1 MRRPAAVFFRRLPG
15 ALFPAMKYY
24 LFILAAVVLLA
35 LQFST
40 NKAYGQRR
48 GDGAKASLIFACAC
62 GYASAAITFVIACLS
77 DGGFR
82 FTPFSLLL
90 GAVMASLSCAYTLI
104 GFKIMA
110 IGDMSVFMM
119 FLMLGGMMLPYLFGV
134 SVLGEFRGAEPWR
147 IAVRVAGLVL
157 LTLSMVFPVFARR
170 KAGKSGGLFVVL
182 CAAVFLLNGAAS
194 IVSKTHQ
201 TPGFWSFDV
210 VNAPSYACLGNLMN
224 GVISTVCLAIVCA
237 KEKGKDRPSSGEEKS
252 AAGSGLI
259 AASARTIALII
270 AANALCNGIS
280 YTLQLVSAS
289 HLPASVLYPMVT
301 GGSVVLSAVAG
312 RIFFGEK
319 PDRITLTGLILSFAA
334 TFFFLF

>member
-1 MRRPAAVFFRRLPG
+1 MQ
-15 ALFPAMKYY
+15 YY

-48 GDGAKASLIFACAC
+48 GDGAKASLIFAAAC
-62 GYASAAITFVIACLS
+62 GFASAAITFVIACLT
-77 DGGFR
+77 GGFR

-110 IGDMSVFMM
+110 LGDMSVFMM
-119 FLMLGGMMLPYLFGV
+119 FLMLGGMMLPYIFGV
-134 SVLGEFRGAEPWR
+134 SVLGEFDGAEPWR
-147 IAVRVAGLVL
+147 IVLRVAGLVL
-157 LTLSMVFPVFARR
+157 LTVSMVFPVFARK
-170 KAGKSGGLFVVL
+170 KAGKSGGLFALL
-182 CAAVFLLNGAAS
+182 CAAVFVLNGLAS

-201 TPGFWSFDV
+201 TEGFWSFDT

-224 GVISTVCLAIVCA
+224 GIISVVCLAVLTLRQKKTEPGTEVPAGAERARLIPA
-237 KEKGKDRPSSGEEKS
+237 SKGV
-252 AAGSGLI
+252 
-259 AASARTIALII
+259 IALII
-270 AANALCNGIS
+270 AANALCNGVS
-280 YTLQLVSAS
+280 YTLQLTSAA

-312 RIFFGEK
+312 WIFFHEK
-319 PDRITLTGLILSFAA
+319 PDKITLAGLLLSFAA

>member
-1 MRRPAAVFFRRLPG
+1 MQ
-15 ALFPAMKYY
+15 YY

-48 GDGAKASLIFACAC
+48 GDGAKASLVFAAAC
-62 GYASAAITFVIACLS
+62 GFASAAITFVIACLT
-77 DGGFR
+77 GGFR

-110 IGDMSVFMM
+110 LGDMSVFMM
-119 FLMLGGMMLPYLFGV
+119 FLMLGGMMLPYIFGV
-134 SVLGEFRGAEPWR
+134 SVLGEFDGAEPWR
-147 IAVRVAGLVL
+147 IVLRVAGLVL
-157 LTLSMVFPVFARR
+157 LTVSMVFPVFARK
-170 KAGKSGGLFVVL
+170 KAGKSGGLFALL
-182 CAAVFLLNGAAS
+182 CAAVFVLNGLAS

-201 TPGFWSFDV
+201 TEGFWSFDT

-224 GVISTVCLAIVCA
+224 GIISVVCLAVLTLRQKKTEPGTEVPAGAERARLIPA
-237 KEKGKDRPSSGEEKS
+237 SKGV
-252 AAGSGLI
+252 
-259 AASARTIALII
+259 IALII
-270 AANALCNGIS
+270 AANALCNGVS
-280 YTLQLVSAS
+280 YTLQLTSAA

-312 RIFFGEK
+312 WIFFHEK
-319 PDRITLTGLILSFAA
+319 PDKITLAGLLLSFAA
-334 TFFFLF
+334 TFLFLF

>member
-1 MRRPAAVFFRRLPG
+1 MR
-15 ALFPAMKYY
+15 YY
-24 LFILAAVVLLA
+24 LFILAAVALLA

-48 GDGAKASLIFACAC
+48 GDGAKASLIFAAAC
-62 GYASAAITFVIACLS
+62 GFASAAVTFVIACLT
-77 DGGFR
+77 GGFR

-104 GFKIMA
+104 GFRIMA
-110 IGDMSVFMM
+110 LGDMSVFMM

-147 IAVRVAGLVL
+147 IVLRVAGLLL
-157 LTLSMVFPVFARR
+157 LTVSMVFPVSARK
-170 KAGKSGGLFVVL
+170 KAGKSGGLFAVL
-182 CAAVFLLNGAAS
+182 CAAVFVLNGLAS

-201 TPGFWSFDV
+201 TPGFWSFDT

-224 GVISTVCLAIVCA
+224 GVISAVCLAVICLREKR
-237 KEKGKDRPSSGEEKS
+237 KEPNAEAPASGEGVRLIPAS
-252 AAGSGLI
+252 AAV
-259 AASARTIALII
+259 IALII
-270 AANALCNGIS
+270 AANALCNGVS
-280 YTLQLVSAS
+280 YTLQLTSAS
-289 HLPASVLYPMVT
+289 RLPASVLYPMVT

-319 PDRITLTGLILSFAA
+319 PDRITLVGLILSFAA
-334 TFFFLF
+334 TFLFLF

>member
-1 MRRPAAVFFRRLPG
+1 MR
-15 ALFPAMKYY
+15 YY
-24 LFILAAVVLLA
+24 LFILAAVALLA

-48 GDGAKASLIFACAC
+48 GDGAKASLIFAAAC
-62 GYASAAITFVIACLS
+62 GFASAAVTFVIACLT
-77 DGGFR
+77 GGFR

-104 GFKIMA
+104 GFRIMA
-110 IGDMSVFMM
+110 LGDMSVFMM

-147 IAVRVAGLVL
+147 IVLRVAGLLL
-157 LTLSMVFPVFARR
+157 LTVSMVFPVSARK
-170 KAGKSGGLFVVL
+170 KAGKSGGLFAVL
-182 CAAVFLLNGAAS
+182 CAAVFVLNGLAS

-201 TPGFWSFDV
+201 TPGFWSFDT

-224 GVISTVCLAIVCA
+224 GVISAVCLAVICLREKR
-237 KEKGKDRPSSGEEKS
+237 KEPNAEAPAPASGEGVRLIPAS
-252 AAGSGLI
+252 AAV
-259 AASARTIALII
+259 IALII
-270 AANALCNGIS
+270 AANALCNGVS
-280 YTLQLVSAS
+280 YTLQLTSAS
-289 HLPASVLYPMVT
+289 RLPASVLYPMVT

-319 PDRITLTGLILSFAA
+319 PDKITLAGLILSFAA
-334 TFFFLF
+334 TFLFLF

>member
-1 MRRPAAVFFRRLPG
+1 MQ
-15 ALFPAMKYY
+15 YY
-24 LFILAAVVLLA
+24 LFIFAAVVLLA

-48 GDGAKASLIFACAC
+48 GDGARASLFFAAVC
-62 GYASAAITFVIACLS
+62 GFASAAVTFVIACLS

-110 IGDMSVFMM
+110 LGDMSVFMM

-134 SVLGEFRGAEPWR
+134 TVLGEFRGAEPWR
-147 IAVRVAGLVL
+147 IALRVAGLVL
-157 LTLSMVFPVFARR
+157 LTVSMLFPVFARK
-170 KAGKSGGLFVVL
+170 KAGRSGGLFVVL
-182 CAAVFLLNGAAS
+182 CAAVFFLNGFAS

-224 GVISTVCLAIVCA
+224 GIISVVCLWILDLRR
-237 KEKGKDRPSSGEEKS
+237 KKSGEERPARAS
-252 AAGSGLI
+252 GEGEGLI
-259 AASARTIALII
+259 PASGKTVALII
-270 AANALCNGIS
+270 AANALCNGVS
-280 YTLQLVSAS
+280 YTLQLMSAS

-319 PDRITLTGLILSFAA
+319 PDRITLTGLLLSFAA
-334 TFFFLF
+334 TFLFLF

>member
-1 MRRPAAVFFRRLPG
+1 MR
-15 ALFPAMKYY
+15 YY
-24 LFILAAVVLLA
+24 LFILAAVALLA

-48 GDGAKASLIFACAC
+48 GDGAKASLIFAAAC
-62 GYASAAITFVIACLS
+62 GFASAAVTFVIACLT
-77 DGGFR
+77 GGFR

-104 GFKIMA
+104 GFRIMA
-110 IGDMSVFMM
+110 LGDMSVFMM

-147 IAVRVAGLVL
+147 IVLRVAGLLL
-157 LTLSMVFPVFARR
+157 LTVSMVFPVSARK
-170 KAGKSGGLFVVL
+170 KAGKSGGLFAVL
-182 CAAVFLLNGAAS
+182 CAAVFVLNGLAS

-201 TPGFWSFDV
+201 TPGFWSFDT

-224 GVISTVCLAIVCA
+224 GVISAVCLAVICLREKR
-237 KEKGKDRPSSGEEKS
+237 KEPNAEAPAPASGEGTRLIPAS
-252 AAGSGLI
+252 AAV
-259 AASARTIALII
+259 IALII
-270 AANALCNGIS
+270 AANALCNGVS
-280 YTLQLVSAS
+280 YTLQLTSAS
-289 HLPASVLYPMVT
+289 RLPASVLYPMVT

-319 PDRITLTGLILSFAA
+319 PDRITLAGLILSFAA
-334 TFFFLF
+334 TFLFLF

>member
-1 MRRPAAVFFRRLPG
+1 MQ
-15 ALFPAMKYY
+15 YY

-48 GDGAKASLIFACAC
+48 GDGARASLIFAAAC
-62 GYASAAITFVIACLS
+62 GFASAAITFVIACLT
-77 DGGFR
+77 GGFR

-110 IGDMSVFMM
+110 LGDMSVFMM
-119 FLMLGGMMLPYLFGV
+119 FLMLGGMMLPYIFGV
-134 SVLGEFRGAEPWR
+134 SVLGEFDGAAPWR
-147 IAVRVAGLVL
+147 IVLRVAGLVL
-157 LTLSMVFPVFARR
+157 LTVSMVFPVFARK
-170 KAGKSGGLFVVL
+170 KAGKSGGLFALL
-182 CAAVFLLNGAAS
+182 CAAVFVLNGLAS

-201 TPGFWSFDV
+201 TEGFWSFDT

-224 GVISTVCLAIVCA
+224 GIISVVCLAVLILRQKKQEPEPESRGG
-237 KEKGKDRPSSGEEKS
+237 KERARLIPASKGV
-252 AAGSGLI
+252 
-259 AASARTIALII
+259 IALII
-270 AANALCNGIS
+270 AANALCNGVS
-280 YTLQLVSAS
+280 YTLQLTSAS

-312 RIFFGEK
+312 RIFFHEK
-319 PDRITLTGLILSFAA
+319 PDKITLAGLILSFAA
-334 TFFFLF
+334 TFLFLF

>member
-1 MRRPAAVFFRRLPG
+1 MQ
-15 ALFPAMKYY
+15 YY
-24 LFILAAVVLLA
+24 LFIFAAVVLLA

-48 GDGAKASLIFACAC
+48 GDGAEASLFFAAVC
-62 GYASAAITFVIACLS
+62 GFASAAVTFVIASLS
-77 DGGFR
+77 EGGFR

-110 IGDMSVFMM
+110 LGDMSVFMM

-134 SVLGEFRGAEPWR
+134 TVLGEFRGAEPWR
-147 IAVRVAGLVL
+147 IVLRVAGLLL
-157 LTLSMVFPVFARR
+157 LTVSMLFPVFARK
-170 KAGKSGGLFVVL
+170 KAGRGGGLFVAL
-182 CAAVFLLNGAAS
+182 CAAVFLLNGVAS

-224 GVISTVCLAIVCA
+224 GIISVVCLWILRLRG
-237 KEKGKDRPSSGEEKS
+237 KGNGEKS
-252 AAGSGLI
+252 AAGEHADDESRLIPASGK
-259 AASARTIALII
+259 TIALII
-270 AANALCNGIS
+270 AANALCNGVS

-319 PDRITLTGLILSFAA
+319 PDRITLTGLLLSFAA
-334 TFFFLF
+334 TFLFLF

>member
-1 MRRPAAVFFRRLPG
+1 MQ
-15 ALFPAMKYY
+15 YY
-24 LFILAAVVLLA
+24 LFILAAVALLA

-48 GDGAKASLIFACAC
+48 GDGAKASLIFAAAC
-62 GYASAAITFVIACLS
+62 GFASALITFVIACFS
-77 DGGFR
+77 EGGFR
-82 FTPFSLLL
+82 FTPFSLLM

-110 IGDMSVFMM
+110 LGDMSVFMM

-147 IAVRVAGLVL
+147 IALRIAGLVL
-157 LTLSMVFPVFARR
+157 LTVSMVFPVFARK
-170 KAGKSGGLFVVL
+170 KAGKSGGLFVAL
-182 CAAVFLLNGAAS
+182 CAAVFLLNGFAS

-201 TPGFWSFDV
+201 TPGFWSFDT

-224 GVISTVCLAIVCA
+224 GVISAVCLAVVCLR
-237 KEKGKDRPSSGEEKS
+237 EKRSAEGEPDS
-252 AAGSGLI
+252 AQEAVKTEERARLI
-259 AASARTIALII
+259 PASKGVIALII
-270 AANALCNGIS
+270 AANAVCNGIS

-301 GGSVVLSAVAG
+301 GGSVVLSAAAG

-319 PDRITLTGLILSFAA
+319 PDRITLFGLILSFAA
-334 TFFFLF
+334 TFLFLF